1 MARVRLLKGTGR
13 ARQLGP
19 RDHAILKLWSAL
31 THIDDSYARTLVRS
45 AMTHLAEVRS

>member
-1 MARVRLLKGTGR
+1 MTRVPLLNGVER
-13 ARQLGP
+13 AQQLGP

-45 AMTHLAEVRS
+45 AITYLAEVRP